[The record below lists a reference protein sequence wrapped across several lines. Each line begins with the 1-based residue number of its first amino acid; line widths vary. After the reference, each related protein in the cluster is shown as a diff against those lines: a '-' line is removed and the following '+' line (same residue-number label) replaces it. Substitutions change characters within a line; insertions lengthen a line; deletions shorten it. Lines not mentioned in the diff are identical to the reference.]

1 MRYRTFRRFEE
12 LFAHLA
18 RPGTLEGVRTISFDV
33 FDTLVFRRCSPEAV
47 QHGVA
52 RALAEFAGRPAGEAG
67 EVLRM
72 RDACYAEEASL
83 NRSRGLDGDAHLTAI
98 NARWATKLLPD
109 ERPRWPELAAF
120 AMDEKLRYEELACY
134 ANPAMPAA
142 LHALRQRGYR
152 LIYVSDMYLGEEL
165 VSRLLARCGLRQFFD
180 AGYVSGDHGLTKR
193 TGRLF
198 QEVLAREGTDAAS
211 MMHIGDNARADGRR
225 AAGLG
230 IAACVVTERHAAAS
244 RDASDYALALG
255 YPEWHA
261 VAASRFAA
269 PGREDEPAGTAIGRD
284 VLGPVFASYTHGLAE
299 HCARVGADKV
309 FFLSRE
315 GLLLR
320 DLYEDWRATF
330 GCRLPPS
337 AYLCLSRLTT
347 VSASMRGFGARELAL
362 AANAN
367 REVTARKLLQPLRL
381 PDDAV
386 AAYASAWGLRDQ
398 DAAIVE
404 FEPHAF
410 AETRIDDALRERG
423 REVGESA
430 RRELLEYLSR
440 AGFFQGGNAV
450 LADVGWGGQIHE
462 NLEIALGDLPRPA
475 LHSYFLGTDAKGVA
489 RRRRGLDIHADFAE
503 ATRYGWAGGAALKCV
518 HIVENVC
525 RAPHGTVVSYR
536 AGEPVFQSEQDPG
549 RRAERGDD
557 PRIALLQAGIRDFVA
572 GYARYA
578 EMSGMP
584 FVLGYARSMLARMV
598 FMPRAAELQWIGD
611 IRNVANFGSDE
622 TLPLVAPQRAGAAE
636 SFIASVRDSLWRE
649 GAVARRFGRFA
660 ALIGA
665 AARERAW
672 IRKLPA
678 QDGLPPSCAG
688 TAGQPRS
695 MREDPAGGTSRLPS
709 LLHERSAAL
718 AAEARASAG
727 LAAWRAPMTLM
738 ELGALHAS
746 HCAANAMLI
755 LSGERR
761 VRSDLLPL
769 GPWARH
775 ALSARLSR
783 VRSAAAIRRL
793 AGVLVS
799 RARGTP

>member
-18 RPGTLEGVRTISFDV
+18 RPGALEGVRTISFDV

-52 RALAEFAGRPAGEAG
+52 RALAEFAGRPAGEAA

-72 RDACYAEEASL
+72 REACYAEEASL

-98 NARWATKLLPD
+98 NARWATKLFPD
-109 ERPRWPELAAF
+109 ERSRWPGLAAF
-120 AMDEKLRYEELACY
+120 ATEEKLRYEELACY
-134 ANPAMPAA
+134 TNPAMPAA
-142 LHALRQRGYR
+142 LHALRQRGFR

-180 AGYVSGDHGLTKR
+180 AGYVSGDHALTKR

-198 QEVLAREGTDAAS
+198 REVLAREGTDAAS

-225 AAGLG
+225 ATALG

-244 RDASDYALALG
+244 RDASDYALALSC
-255 YPEWHA
+255 PEWHA

-269 PGREDEPAGTAIGRD
+269 PWREAGPTGMAIGRD

-299 HCARVGADKV
+299 HCARIGADKV
-309 FFLSRE
+309 YFLSRE

-320 DLYEDWRATF
+320 DLYEDWRAAF
-330 GCRLPPS
+330 GFGLPS
-337 AYLCLSRLTT
+337 SDYLCLSRLTT

-386 AAYASAWGLRDQ
+386 AAYAAAWGLRDQ
-398 DAAIVE
+398 DAAIVD

-410 AETRIDDALRERG
+410 AETRIDDVLRERG

-440 AGFFQGGNAV
+440 AGFFQGANAV

-462 NLEIALGDLPRPA
+462 NLEIALGDLPRPV
-475 LHSYFLGTDAKGVA
+475 LHSYFLGTDAKGDS

-518 HIVENVC
+518 HIIENVC

-536 AGEPVFQSEQDPG
+536 DGEPVFQSEQDPG
-549 RRAERGDD
+549 RRAERADD
-557 PRIALLQAGIRDFVA
+557 PRISLLQAGIRDFVA

-584 FVLGYARSMLARMV
+584 FVLGYARSMFARLA

-622 TLPLVAPQRAGAAE
+622 TLPLVAAPRAAG
-636 SFIASVRDSLWRE
+636 SFIASVRESLWRE
-649 GAVARRFGRFA
+649 GAVARRFGRWA

-678 QDGLPPSCAG
+678 QDGLPSSCTGA
-688 TAGQPRS
+688 AFQSPP
-695 MREDPAGGTSRLPS
+695 MREDPAEGNSPLLS
-709 LLHERSAAL
+709 LLHDRSAAL
-718 AAEARASAG
+718 AAEARASAEPE
-727 LAAWRAPMTLM
+727 AWRAPMTLM
-738 ELGALHAS
+738 ELVALHVS
-746 HCAANAMLI
+746 HGAANVMLI
-755 LSGERR
+755 LSGDRR
-761 VRSDLLPL
+761 VPSDLLPI
-769 GPWARH
+769 GPWERH

-783 VRSAAAIRRL
+783 ARAVVAIRRL
-793 AGVLVS
+793 AGFLVY
-799 RARGTP
+799 RVRGTR